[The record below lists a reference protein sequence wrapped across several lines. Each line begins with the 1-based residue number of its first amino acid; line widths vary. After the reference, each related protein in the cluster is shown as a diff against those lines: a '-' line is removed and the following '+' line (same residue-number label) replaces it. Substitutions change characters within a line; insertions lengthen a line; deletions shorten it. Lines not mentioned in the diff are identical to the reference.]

1 MTMREKLWVEP
12 DGETLIIH
20 NGISDL
26 DAIISTGYLY
36 EYTRTDVADA
46 RYNKLERKAVNLTE
60 TQMQWEA
67 RIAELEALLLRAE
80 DTIGKSWVTI
90 YPDME
95 EEFNVDGSWDVVKD
109 IRAVLKG

>member
-1 MTMREKLWVEP
+1 MTDAPEKIWADKEFGYNDWDAGTFCTVS
-12 DGETLIIH
+12 DGGT
-20 NGISDL
+20 
-26 DAIISTGYLY
+26 
-36 EYTRTDVADA
+36 EYTRTDIADA

>member
-67 RIAELEALLLRAE
+67 RIKVLESALRSILQIPNSDAAQGIMKAFAE
-80 DTIGKSWVTI
+80 DALG
-90 YPDME
+90 E
-95 EEFNVDGSWDVVKD
+95 
-109 IRAVLKG
+109 